1 MLMPD
6 RTNHLKDL
14 ILELTRARVRFIVA
28 GGVAMVLHGIERM
41 TVDLDIML
49 DFEPENVDR
58 FLVCA
63 SRLGL
68 TPRAPV
74 SADILRDREKI
85 TELVEGKNAL
95 VFTFI
100 DTGNPY
106 RQLDV
111 FISPE
116 LDYSRFTGV
125 TRPVAVDGETIQVL
139 SPEALLELKL
149 RIKEPREKDLFDIKA
164 LKAMLDGSHGGK

>member
-95 VFTFI
+95 VFPIGSSMFSFLPNSTI
-100 DTGNPY
+100 PAL
-106 RQLDV
+106 QV
-111 FISPE
+111 SPGRWRWTVKQSKSSARKPC
-116 LDYSRFTGV
+116 LNSNSASRSRGKKTCL
-125 TRPVAVDGETIQVL
+125 I
-139 SPEALLELKL
+139 LKL
-149 RIKEPREKDLFDIKA
+149 
-164 LKAMLDGSHGGK
+164 

>member
-58 FLVCA
+58 FLACA

-74 SADILRDREKI
+74 SAGILRDKGKRA
-85 TELVEGKNAL
+85 ELVETKGAL

-111 FISPE
+111 FISPD
-116 LDYSRFTGV
+116 LDYSQFAGS
-125 TRPVAVDGETIQVL
+125 TRTVPVESETIRVL
-139 SPEALLELKL
+139 TPQALLDLKL
-149 RIKEPREKDLFDIKA
+149 QIREPRDKDLFDIKA